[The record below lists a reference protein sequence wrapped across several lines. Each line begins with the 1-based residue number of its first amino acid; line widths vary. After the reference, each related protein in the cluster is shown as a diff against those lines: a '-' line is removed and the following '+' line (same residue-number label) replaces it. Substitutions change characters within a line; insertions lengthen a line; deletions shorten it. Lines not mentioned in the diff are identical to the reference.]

1 MRNSLLILL
10 LVCSFRP
17 VYSQEL
23 FQLAP
28 PLLKY
33 PSVFFENKTVAEI
46 KFAQEGTTVHYT
58 LNGQEPTLT
67 DPVYTG
73 PVSITQNLTILK
85 AKAFGAAFLPSETAV
100 ATFIKN
106 GKRIKSL
113 KYTLPHAAY
122 PGNGEQTLIDNLG
135 GVAQTG
141 SKNWMGYQCDTV
153 SIIVDLGKRKKVNS
167 VLLHFLQSES
177 AWIFLPEI
185 IRIEGDNRKA
195 TGLQLLGTAQL
206 KADKETTGTHCRYR
220 QIKAIPK
227 IKTRQ
232 LYITLLVPKEMPAW
246 HAAKGQHAWIF
257 IDELKIY

>member
-17 VYSQEL
+17 LYSQEL

-46 KFAQEGTTVHYT
+46 KFAQEGTSVHYT
-58 LNGQEPTLT
+58 LNGLEPTEN

-73 PVSITQNLTILK
+73 PVTITQNLTILK
-85 AKAFGAAFLPSETAV
+85 AKAFGAAFLPSETAT
-100 ATFIKN
+100 ATFIKE
-106 GKRIKSL
+106 GKKIKSL
-113 KYTLPHAAY
+113 TYTIPHPSY
-122 PGNGEQTLIDNLG
+122 PGNGEQTLFDNLG
-135 GVAQTG
+135 GVAQTS

-153 SIIVDLGKRKKVNS
+153 SITVDLGKRQKVNS
-167 VLLHFLQSES
+167 VLLHFLQSEM

-185 IRIEGDNRKA
+185 IRIEGDNRKG

-206 KADKETTGTHCRYR
+206 KTDKETTGTHCRYR

>member
-1 MRNSLLILL
+1 MRNYLLILL
-10 LVCSFRP
+10 LVCSCRP
-17 VYSQEL
+17 VNSQEH

-33 PSVFFENKTVAEI
+33 PSVFFENSTRVEI
-46 KFAQEGTTVHYT
+46 KFAQEGTSVHYT
-58 LNGQEPTLT
+58 LNGQEPTQN

-73 PVSITQNLTILK
+73 PVTITQNLTILK
-85 AKAFGAAFLPSETAV
+85 AKAFGAAFLPSETAT
-100 ATFIKN
+100 ATFIKE
-106 GKRIKSL
+106 GKKIKSL
-113 KYTLPHAAY
+113 TYTPPHPSY
-122 PGNGEQTLIDNLG
+122 PGKGVQTLIDNLG

-153 SIIVDLGKRKKVNS
+153 SITVDLGKRQKVNS

-185 IRIEGDNRKA
+185 IRVEGDNRKG
-195 TGLQLLGTAQL
+195 TGLQLLGTEQQ

-220 QIKAIPK
+220 QINALPK

-232 LYITLLVPKEMPAW
+232 LNITLLVPKEMPAW